1 MSALSASAGR
11 GATSSPARA
20 HWLTCAVD
28 GRDHAVVDQDPVS
41 GAHLSACA
49 KTVWASS
56 LASPPAARC
65 PDCRRYT
72 GEAVGDDHRA
82 GLLGRW
88 LGLRVA

>member
-1 MSALSASAGR
+1 MTTVSLSAHDGR
-11 GATSSPARA
+11 GRTVRA
-20 HWLTCAVD
+20 LWLTCALD
-28 GRDHAVVDQDPVS
+28 GRDHVVVDHDPAS

-65 PDCRRYT
+65 PDCRV
-72 GEAVGDDHRA
+72 AVGDTDEDRPA

-88 LGLRVA
+88 LGRRAA

>member
-1 MSALSASAGR
+1 MTTLPASRR
-11 GATSSPARA
+11 GAAPSAVRA
-20 HWLTCAVD
+20 TWLTCALD
-28 GRDHAVVDQDPVS
+28 GRDHAVVDHDPES

-65 PDCRRYT
+65 PDCDDSTGGSPRR
-72 GEAVGDDHRA
+72 RP

-88 LGLRVA
+88 LGRRAA